1 MPSPG
6 LGRRTWQVR
15 LLDGALG
22 NCLFSLRH
30 GLGEIAFP
38 ASERVGIQSG
48 FDRIATD
55 VAEDVAE
62 VVAIANEAIKVVV
75 LPKLAVKPEF
85 LMDHAC
91 GASFPGEQHFL
102 QQPIGVQH
110 HEHMNVIRHD
120 DIREQLVALL
130 IEVLQRLD
138 HCLADFRLAQ
148 DTGAVSFVQPLV
160 DAGGEQP
167 VKLGFEQDHCGVL
180 SNLQTVLSELES
192 AVTAAGGSRKAV
204 MLRRFTDQFLAN
216 QHILAEEHVRAY
228 DEVIFN
234 LARDIEFRARVEL
247 SGRLAKVENA
257 PYKTVRDLAF
267 DDDHAVAGPVITF
280 SPRLSEA
287 DLVEIAR
294 EKGQDHLMAL
304 SNRRNLTEMV
314 TDILIDRG
322 ELPVQ
327 TNVAGNATAKLSPG
341 GIAKLANIAVDDEGM
356 RKAMASRHDI
366 PALLMEKIVEKA
378 RAAAVRQ
385 IALELGPSGQAA
397 AESLVKSGIESI
409 ERAGRT
415 FSLLG
420 DTAKSEQ
427 LAMQMVRE
435 GGAGEGRVVAMLN
448 AGDLADGAALLA
460 QMARL
465 PIANVVSALSA
476 ARIDPLLIVLKLAG
490 FSWLGVQDVL
500 SHKSG
505 GVVPAKLLAEAKR
518 SYEDLSRSNA
528 ERALR
533 LIAIKRTTAH

>member
-1 MPSPG
+1 M
-6 LGRRTWQVR
+6 
-15 LLDGALG
+15 
-22 NCLFSLRH
+22 
-30 GLGEIAFP
+30 
-38 ASERVGIQSG
+38 
-48 FDRIATD
+48 
-55 VAEDVAE
+55 
-62 VVAIANEAIKVVV
+62 
-75 LPKLAVKPEF
+75 
-85 LMDHAC
+85 
-91 GASFPGEQHFL
+91 
-102 QQPIGVQH
+102 
-110 HEHMNVIRHD
+110 
-120 DIREQLVALL
+120 
-130 IEVLQRLD
+130 
-138 HCLADFRLAQ
+138 
-148 DTGAVSFVQPLV
+148 
-160 DAGGEQP
+160 
-167 VKLGFEQDHCGVL
+167 

-327 TNVAGNATAKLSPG
+327 TNVAGNTTAKLSPG

-435 GGAGEGRVVAMLN
+435 GGAGEARVVAMLN

-505 GVVPAKLLAEAKR
+505 GVVPVKLLAEAKR